1 MSRSI
6 ADFSESFTLSAQWK
20 RYVGV
25 IKSTIND
32 DGGTL
37 SFRIPQSGATVYL
50 NNVKLEKAN
59 QNLIS
64 TQKNGIFKEN
74 NIDEENFNTNVKFR
88 KSSSNIEATGFIE
101 K

>member
-1 MSRSI
+1 M
-6 ADFSESFTLSAQWK
+6 
-20 RYVGV
+20 
-25 IKSTIND
+25 
-32 DGGTL
+32 
-37 SFRIPQSGATVYL
+37 SFRIQQSGATVYL

-88 KSSSNIEATGFIE
+88 KSSSNIEATSFIE